1 MGNVS
6 PFIDN
11 GLKEMEERRIANFW
25 EKNLNFI

>member
-11 GLKEMEERRIANFW
+11 RLKEMEEQRIANFW